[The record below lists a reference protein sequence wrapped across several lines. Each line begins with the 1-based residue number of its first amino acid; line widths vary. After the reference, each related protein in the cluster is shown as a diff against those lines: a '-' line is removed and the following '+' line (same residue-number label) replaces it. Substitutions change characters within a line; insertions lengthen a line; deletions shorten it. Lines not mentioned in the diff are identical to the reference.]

1 MSNNTEDA
9 LLIEAG
15 RLTARLIHDFKN
27 QIGGM
32 KLYASYLK
40 KRFSDQPEGVEIAEK
55 IIQGLNEMAEQAALI
70 GKLTRPIE
78 IRRGAGD
85 LDACIEMVLGGLKS
99 LADSRRITLLV
110 DRAPVAAGIS
120 IDLQQ
125 MQAALSTIIARAIEA
140 SPEQG
145 EVKVALKSG
154 DDAVLIEVADQG
166 ETPDEEKLRA
176 IFDALTNERIN
187 RISLGLAL
195 ARRIVLLHGGEVSAR
210 AGAPAGTVIE
220 VRLKKENSR

>member
-1 MSNNTEDA
+1 MSNNTEEA

-15 RLTARLIHDFKN
+15 RMTARLIHDFKN

-40 KRFSDQPEGVEIAEK
+40 KRFSDQPEGIEIAEK
-55 IIQGLNEMAEQAALI
+55 IIQGLNEMAEQTALI
-70 GKLTRPIE
+70 SKLTRPIE
-78 IRRGAGD
+78 LRRETADLGA
-85 LDACIEMVLGGLKS
+85 CVEMALGGLKP
-99 LADSRRITLLV
+99 LADSRQVVISLDL
-110 DRAPVAAGIS
+110 AAAAEGIS

-125 MQAALSTIIARAIEA
+125 MQIALSTIIARAIEA
-140 SPEQG
+140 SPEHG

-154 DDAVLIEVADQG
+154 GDAVLIEVADQG
-166 ETPDEEKLRA
+166 ETLDDGKLRA
-176 IFDALTNERIN
+176 IFDALTNERIS

-210 AGAPAGTVIE
+210 VGQTGIMPAGTVVE
-220 VRLKKENSR
+220 VRLKR